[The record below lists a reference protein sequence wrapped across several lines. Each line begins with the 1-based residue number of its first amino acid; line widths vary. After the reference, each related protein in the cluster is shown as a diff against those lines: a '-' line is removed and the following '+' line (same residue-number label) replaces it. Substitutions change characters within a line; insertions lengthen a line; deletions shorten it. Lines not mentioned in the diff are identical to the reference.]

1 VAYEL
6 CLLYQNIFMGKDH
19 KGQPSGSNKEEGLG
33 IKPVMPAENLE
44 INEEMREKYTK
55 EEDKLAENVKERH
68 PNRNRNKEDSTNAG
82 GYRQ

>member
-1 VAYEL
+1 MAYEL
-6 CLLYQNIFMGKDH
+6 CLHYQKYLMGKDY

-44 INEEMREKYTK
+44 INEETKEKYTK
-55 EEDKLAENVKERH
+55 NEDELAENVKERH
-68 PNRNRNKEDSTNAG
+68 PNHNRNKEDSTNAG